1 VWAFQ
6 AQTTTKAVTMIMF
19 LIEDGFN
26 INKTKTYRYETT
38 IQMVYNQSVSS
49 NK

>member
-1 VWAFQ
+1 
-6 AQTTTKAVTMIMF
+6 MIMF
-19 LIEDGFN
+19 LIEDGLN
-26 INKTKTYRYETT
+26 INKTKTHRYETT